1 MSRNIQLNKKNIKAL
16 TEVDYD
22 EEFTESDSDLNQ
34 WSSKK
39 KIKKEVIN
47 GRKEKD
53 QLIKVSRLTD

>member
-1 MSRNIQLNKKNIKAL
+1 MSRNIQINKKNIKAL